1 MFDITTLAA
10 TDTSTV
16 ELVGGDDAP
25 LFDDK
30 GKPVKDK
37 KTGLPK
43 KLEDP
48 EWLLLMPR
56 FPLRLQNL
64 RFRWLVQY

>member
-25 LFDDK
+25 KAGRCDRRNAQACANYE
-30 GKPVKDK
+30 V
-37 KTGLPK
+37 
-43 KLEDP
+43 
-48 EWLLLMPR
+48 
-56 FPLRLQNL
+56 
-64 RFRWLVQY
+64 